1 LDDERIKQRIEE
13 LVGKYK
19 AHEKSKSRKEME
31 ALSEANVRADF
42 IDPLFEILDWDVGNP
57 KEYDREYFI
66 GRGGGRADIAL
77 KIDNEPVALIEVK
90 RFGGIPHTNERGDGD
105 WLLEERQTILYAAKK
120 DVKWAILTNFEKFR
134 VFNALTG
141 LTILDFESIYDYT
154 NRFGELLYLT
164 RDSVDSGRIE
174 RLAERKERQDIDLDF
189 LKMLNNWRIQLAND
203 IYQRNK
209 DNDVLKDEEKQLDLE
224 KLKDA
229 VQRILDRLIIVRWAE
244 DRLVLDDPNLLERK
258 YHDWKLSPTY
268 NSIVDSLFA
277 DRALFDKF
285 NNIHDSKI
293 FKRGHICEKVK
304 IGDDVLGKIIHE
316 MCQRSFRK
324 FDFDILGNTYE
335 TYLGNTLYLKDDGT
349 LGLKP
354 SMETRKEAG
363 IYYTPPYVVDYIVKN
378 TLGELLKGKT
388 PEDVAKIK
396 VLDPACGSGSFLIK
410 AFDYLN
416 DYYEKEN
423 EKVRKRKEK
432 LIKEYMKSSGNQLKL
447 DIKAL
452 EHKEYKDVEKEIL
465 KNNIHG
471 VDLDRQ
477 AAEIAS
483 VNLMLKALKPK
494 EKLPLILDENI
505 KVGNSL
511 ISGTED
517 ELKQYFGDDW
527 EEKRPFNW
535 EEGFKDVFAQDGFD
549 AIVGNPPYIRVQNLD
564 PKERELFSQTFK
576 SALGSYDIYLL
587 FVEQAIKLLK
597 EGSKFGFIMPTK
609 FFQADYGRNL
619 RKLILENCNIDQ
631 IVDFGTTKV
640 FGEATTY
647 PCLFF
652 FTKTKNK
659 NATFRYV
666 KVEEDP
672 SCIQEIMNKPIT
684 EKRHSTDKYEIFEVR
699 QDFLSEKQWNFLP
712 INKTLLF
719 EKLKKVE
726 LTLADASSRIFQ
738 GLVTGADSIY
748 FVNVVGE
755 KSSSIVKIKNQFGE
769 EFLIE
774 KEMLRPLLKGKNIR
788 RWYLNWENIFI
799 IYPYELKGLN
809 AKLYSIQKLKEEFPL
824 TWEYFK
830 AQEGRL
836 KSRERGIWKNRSDWY
851 AYGRRQ
857 NIEMFE
863 QRKII
868 TGVLANR
875 ASFTLDEEEKYY
887 FVGGGNAGG
896 YGITLNDRL
905 GVTDEKY
912 KYVLALLNSKLLDF
926 YLQSISSKFQSGY
939 FSYARRFIEQLPI
952 KPASQEVQQQFVVLM
967 DKMLALNKELNKV
980 NTDFDH
986 YVNLHPRTEDALLK
1000 HYMGKLAANDT
1011 EILKDHLGKSMNRV
1025 DGKFKEFEIL
1035 EEGEW
1040 LVFKVGYLLKTKKGE
1055 MPIRNVRAF
1064 RCRIADEKLRKF
1076 LYYSIKEYTRPGK
1089 LGKGNI
1095 YERLLK
1101 IKIPQF
1107 VPNAEKNKRIID
1119 EIMTPFLEEVAK
1131 RDKLEK
1137 EIEETDG
1144 TIDQKVYELYGLND
1158 EEIKVIEGMER

>member
-13 LVGKYK
+13 LVGRYNDLKR
-19 AHEKSKSRKEME
+19 SKSSKELE

-42 IDPLFEILDWDVGNP
+42 IDPLFEILGWKVKDPD
-57 KEYDREYFI
+57 EYDREHYVRRV
-66 GRGGGRADIAL
+66 GLADVAL
-77 KIDNEPVALIEVK
+77 KLDGAPVVFVEAK
-90 RFGGIPHTNERGDGD
+90 RFGGIPHIDDRGDAD
-105 WLLEERQTILYAAKK
+105 WTLEERQVILYA
-120 DVKWAILTNFEKFR
+120 VSSNCRWAVLTNFEKFR

-154 NRFGELLYLT
+154 DRFGELLYLT
-164 RDSVDSGRIE
+164 RDYVDSGRIE

-189 LKMLNNWRIQLAND
+189 LKMLNTWRIQLAND

-229 VQRILDRLIIVRWAE
+229 VQRTLDRLIIIRWAE

-268 NSIVDSLFA
+268 NSIFDSLFA

-285 NNIHDSKI
+285 NYWHDSKI
-293 FKRGHICEKVK
+293 FKRGGKHERGHICDQVE
-304 IGDDVLGKIIHE
+304 ISDDVLGKIIHE

-363 IYYTPPYVVDYIVKN
+363 IYYTPPYVVDYIIKN

-416 DYYEKEN
+416 DYYGKEN

-447 DIKAL
+447 DIEAL
-452 EHKEYKDVEKEIL
+452 EHKEYKDIEKEIL

-527 EEKRPFNW
+527 KEKRPFNW
-535 EEGFKDVFAQDGFD
+535 EEEFDGKFDVV
-549 AIVGNPPYIRVQNLD
+549 IGNPPYFSIRETMRRN
-564 PKERELFSQTFK
+564 KRFREDYNYIQK
-576 SALGSYDIYLL
+576 SNQWKDFFRAASDIYYY
-587 FVEQAIKLLK
+587 FVIQSLKLLK
-597 EGSKFGFIMPTK
+597 NKGRFGFIIEN
-609 FFQADYGRNL
+609 YW
-619 RKLILENCNIDQ
+619 LEND
-631 IVDFGTTKV
+631 
-640 FGEATTY
+640 Y
-647 PCLFF
+647 
-652 FTKTKNK
+652 
-659 NATFRYV
+659 
-666 KVEEDP
+666 
-672 SCIQEIMNKPIT
+672 
-684 EKRHSTDKYEIFEVR
+684 
-699 QDFLSEKQWNFLP
+699 
-712 INKTLLF
+712 
-719 EKLKKVE
+719 
-726 LTLADASSRIFQ
+726 AD
-738 GLVTGADSIY
+738 
-748 FVNVVGE
+748 
-755 KSSSIVKIKNQFGE
+755 
-769 EFLIE
+769 
-774 KEMLRPLLKGKNIR
+774 
-788 RWYLNWENIFI
+788 
-799 IYPYELKGLN
+799 
-809 AKLYSIQKLKEEFPL
+809 KLKEFMLNNAKIDMIIHFGKIKIFPEAGNDTCIL
-824 TWEYFK
+824 IFQKERDKKLREGNKVKIVYCKNSFEAETLGESNRKLVDHIKKYISRDLYRDDYIDVFWAEQK
-830 AQEGRL
+830 RLDTSKWVLSPRQEILDRIEGAETTLGDLCKIGVGQNTGLDKVFTVDRKTIREHNLEDELL
-836 KSRERGIWKNRSDWY
+836 KPIIKNSHIKKYVIDDSGLFMIYTSNDTEIKKYPNIHNYLNQHKEDLKKRHRVRKGVRKWYAISVPQNEDIFDAKEKIVVPYRAKENTFAYDNCRFFNDGGDVRGIILK
-851 AYGRRQ
+851 
-857 NIEMFE
+857 
-863 QRKII
+863 
-868 TGVLANR
+868 
-875 ASFTLDEEEKYY
+875 ASCKLD
-887 FVGGGNAGG
+887 
-896 YGITLNDRL
+896 I
-905 GVTDEKY
+905 
-912 KYVLALLNSKLLDF
+912 KYVLGLLNSKLLNYWYKEAGKRKGGMFEYFTTPLSRIPIVDINF
-926 YLQSISSKFQSGY
+926 SNASEKSIHD
-939 FSYARRFIEQLPI
+939 EL
-952 KPASQEVQQQFVVLM
+952 VTLV
-967 DKMLALNKELNKV
+967 DKMLVLNKERNKI

-1000 HYMGKLAANDT
+1000 HYVDKLPANDK
-1011 EILKDHLGKSMNRV
+1011 EVLKDHLGKSMNRV

-1137 EIEETDG
+1137 EIEETDKE
-1144 TIDQKVYELYGLND
+1144 IDQKVYELYGLTE
-1158 EEIKVIEGMER
+1158 EEIKVVESE

>member
-1 LDDERIKQRIEE
+1 MDDEQIKQRIEE
-13 LVGKYK
+13 LVGRYNTLKR
-19 AHEKSKSRKEME
+19 SKSPKELE

-42 IDPLFEILDWDVGNP
+42 IDPLFEILGWKVKDPD
-57 KEYDREYFI
+57 EYDREHYVRKV
-66 GRGGGRADIAL
+66 GLADVAL
-77 KIDNEPVALIEVK
+77 KLDGAPVVFVEAK
-90 RFGGIPHTNERGDGD
+90 RFGGIPHIDDRGDAD
-105 WLLEERQTILYAAKK
+105 WTLEERQVILYAASSKC
-120 DVKWAILTNFEKFR
+120 KWAILTNFEKFR

-154 NRFGELLYLT
+154 DRFGELLYLT
-164 RDSVDSGRIE
+164 RDYVDSGRIE
-174 RLAERKERQDIDLDF
+174 RLAEREERQDIDLDF

-209 DNDVLKDEEKQLDLE
+209 DNDVLKDEGQLDLE

-229 VQRILDRLIIVRWAE
+229 VQRTLDRLIIIRWAE
-244 DRLVLDDPNLLERK
+244 DRLVLDDPHLLERK

-268 NSIVDSLFA
+268 NSIFDSLFA

-285 NNIHDSKI
+285 NDIHDSKI
-293 FKRGHICEKVK
+293 FERGHICEKVK
-304 IGDDVLGKIIHE
+304 ISDDVLGKIIYE

-363 IYYTPPYVVDYIVKN
+363 IYYTPPYVVDYILKN

-388 PEDVAKIK
+388 PEEIAKIK

-447 DIKAL
+447 DIEAL

-527 EEKRPFNW
+527 KERCPFNW
-535 EEGFKDVFAQDGFD
+535 EDEFKDVFAQDGFD
-549 AIVGNPPYIRVQNLD
+549 VVIGNPPYGAGLD
-564 PKERELFSQTFK
+564 ESDRKYISNNYTTGTSYKNTALIFIERSL
-576 SALGSYDIYLL
+576 
-587 FVEQAIKLLK
+587 KLLK
-597 EGSKFGFIMPTK
+597 DGGYFGMIVPKSLAFS
-609 FFQADYGRNL
+609 QRWRVGRE
-619 RKLILENCNIDQ
+619 LIISDL
-631 IVDFGTTKV
+631 TKV
-640 FGEATTY
+640 VDVSKAFKDVLLEQVIIILKKGAGE
-647 PCLFF
+647 
-652 FTKTKNK
+652 N
-659 NATFRYV
+659 
-666 KVEEDP
+666 
-672 SCIQEIMNKPIT
+672 
-684 EKRHSTDKYEIFEVR
+684 KYEIQTIRSAEDKNTFVEKRYVEVIDSLIVHDDIHDLKIFQKMNSDCIYLGDISKTSR
-699 QDFLSEKQWNFLP
+699 GLPFQKHVVKTKSAYNVLRGKNIARYFLSESNEFLDDSM
-712 INKTLLF
+712 IDEND
-719 EKLKKVE
+719 EKIRFLKHPKVISQRIVAHVTRPTDHIIIMSMIDE
-726 LTLADASSRIFQ
+726 DGALTLD
-738 GLVTGADSIY
+738 T
-748 FVNVVGE
+748 
-755 KSSSIVKIKNQFGE
+755 
-769 EFLIE
+769 IE
-774 KEMLRPLLKGKNIR
+774 NTI
-788 RWYLNWENIFI
+788 
-799 IYPYELKGLN
+799 
-809 AKLYSIQKLKEEFPL
+809 
-824 TWEYFK
+824 
-830 AQEGRL
+830 
-836 KSRERGIWKNRSDWY
+836 
-851 AYGRRQ
+851 
-857 NIEMFE
+857 
-863 QRKII
+863 
-868 TGVLANR
+868 
-875 ASFTLDEEEKYY
+875 
-887 FVGGGNAGG
+887 
-896 YGITLNDRL
+896 
-905 GVTDEKY
+905 VTDDMYSLKFI
-912 KYVLALLNSKLLDF
+912 LSLLNSKLISWYAYRYIFAKAIRTMDLDD
-926 YLQSISSKFQSGY
+926 YYIGKIPIPKKVVDQSQF
-939 FSYARRFIEQLPI
+939 ARLADRTI
-952 KPASQEVQQQFVVLM
+952 
-967 DKMLALNKELNKV
+967 ALNKQLNSI

-986 YVNLHPRTEDALLK
+986 YVNLHPRTEDAFLK
-1000 HYMGKLAANDT
+1000 HYVDKLPASDK
-1011 EILKDHLGKSMNRV
+1011 EVLKDHLGKSMNRV

-1076 LYYSIKEYTRPGK
+1076 LHYSIKEYTRPGK

-1137 EIEETDG
+1137 EIGETDR
-1144 TIDQKVYELYGLND
+1144 TIDQRVYELYGLTPGEVAIVED
-1158 EEIKVIEGMER
+1158 